1 MSSRNRNIKKKA
13 RAISKKVRRNWSVR
27 EKLMVVYYFERIKN
41 VRATARR
48 FDIEPKQ
55 VRDWRSKK
63 QELLNAAPYLL
74 TLNPGRPALYPL
86 LERRLVEWVDVLRRK
101 QAAIT
106 RNMVIRRAKKLA
118 QTNEIKD

>member
-1 MSSRNRNIKKKA
+1 MCLIALSKTSALGLYPNSSVIG
-13 RAISKKVRRNWSVR
+13 KKVRCNWSVR
-27 EKLMVVYYFERIKN
+27 KKLMVVYYFECIKN

-74 TLNPGRPALYPL
+74 TLNPGRLALYPL
-86 LERRLVEWVDVLRRK
+86 LERRLVEWVDVLCRK
-101 QAAIT
+101 QVAVT
-106 RNMVIRRAKKLA
+106 QNMVIR
-118 QTNEIKD
+118 

>member
-13 RAISKKVRRNWSVR
+13 RAISKKVRHNWSVR

-55 VRDWRSKK
+55 VRNWRSKK

-101 QAAIT
+101 QAAVT
-106 RNMVIRRAKKLA
+106 QNMVIRRAKNWLKLMR
-118 QTNEIKD
+118 